1 MCLSYYSRRLASVF
15 IVYILCSGYYSGA
28 AASSCDICPAGSYCS
43 LTAATLCEP
52 GSYSL
57 EGYTNCTSC
66 LPGHCQTYC
75 ERMIVFFVCLMS
87 LLSRIMNLLYFATLM
102 YLYSKSFMHGSHGFA
117 LFGYFVFVSFMKL
130 SVLMIYL

>member
-1 MCLSYYSRRLASVF
+1 MCLSYYSGRLALGF
-15 IVYILCSGYYSGA
+15 IVYILCLGYYSGA
-28 AASSCDICPAGSYCS
+28 AASSCDICTAGSYCS

-75 ERMIVFFVCLMS
+75 ERMIVFCVPYVSSVTYHEF
-87 LLSRIMNLLYFATLM
+87 I
-102 YLYSKSFMHGSHGFA
+102 
-117 LFGYFVFVSFMKL
+117 VFHSTDVS
-130 SVLMIYL
+130 V